1 MSAHPIRC
9 QKLLTGIRGN
19 AILRLSRYERGFH
32 DGNVWGPFSFAAVLS
47 CSRIRLH
54 LRPLSEALILAVAR
68 EPRDERWQFLPDE
81 FDEFHAERPVG

>member
-32 DGNVWGPFSFAAVLS
+32 DGNVKGAFFFCDIPFRIFLSNRRADSLSITSSFDAHVRS
-47 CSRIRLH
+47 VR
-54 LRPLSEALILAVAR
+54 
-68 EPRDERWQFLPDE
+68 
-81 FDEFHAERPVG
+81 